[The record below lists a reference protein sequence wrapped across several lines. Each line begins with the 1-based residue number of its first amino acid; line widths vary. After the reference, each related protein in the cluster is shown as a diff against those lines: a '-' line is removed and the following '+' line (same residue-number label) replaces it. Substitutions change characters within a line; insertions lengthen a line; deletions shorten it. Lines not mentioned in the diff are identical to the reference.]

1 MRIAVSLLLTLLS
14 GSPFAFTQEA
24 KPSLAVGQVEIADNA
39 IAARGVKQKL
49 ENRLQKDYDVRSS
62 CYITMAVTGSF
73 GEMHTIN
80 GMDTY
85 TVAEADLTY
94 TLSAEGLP
102 NSSKTLSIKCK
113 GTNEKD
119 LAAKLGTT
127 MARNRAHYDAVHA
140 FIQEYLQENLG
151 TCPKITTIINERLA
165 NHEMAKANSLLG
177 YYDTLG
183 NCEEDKSKAEQAILD
198 KHQAYACDVII
209 KKSTILANSGSR
221 QDLSRAINM
230 LLMVPPDAPCAEEAI
245 SVSELV
251 SKKAKELDG
260 YSTKQLQDKLIIF
273 NTLTPADWKA
283 WYRENYSKIY

>member
-1 MRIAVSLLLTLLS
+1 MVSVMLTLLF
-14 GSPFAFTQEA
+14 GSSFAFAQEA
-24 KPSLAVGQVEIADNA
+24 KPSLVIGQVEIEDNA
-39 IAARGVKQKL
+39 FAARGVKQKL
-49 ENRLQKDYDVRSS
+49 ENRLKKDYDVLSS
-62 CYITMAVTGSF
+62 SYITLHVTGNF

-85 TVAEADLTY
+85 TVADADLTY
-94 TLSAEGLP
+94 SLSAEGLP
-102 NSSKTLSIKCK
+102 NRSKTLSIKCK

-119 LAAKLGTT
+119 LATKLGTT
-127 MARNRAHYDAVHA
+127 MARDRAHYDEVHA
-140 FIQEYLQENLG
+140 FIQEYIQENLG
-151 TCPKITTIINERLA
+151 TCTKITSVINERLA

-177 YYDTLG
+177 YYDALS
-183 NCEEDKSKAEQAILD
+183 NCQETKSNAEQAILD

-221 QDLSRAINM
+221 QDLSKAIDM
-230 LLMVPPDAPCAEEAI
+230 LLMVPPDAPCAEKAI

-260 YSTKQLQDKLIIF
+260 YSTQQLQKQLVIF
-273 NTLTPADWKA
+273 NSITPADWKA